1 MADAMRQLKFF
12 LILILVAAPCYAKTI
27 TVDDD
32 GPADFQG
39 IQDAIYASWHGDTIF
54 VAPGI
59 YNENVSFAGRA
70 ITVVSQNP
78 DDPTIVQS
86 TVISVTSGYSVSFDF
101 SETSDSVLMGFT
113 ITGRGVYC
121 YSTSPT
127 VMKNVIRDCASDGIY
142 GRNNATPNIVDN
154 LISYN
159 DLCGIYNCDG
169 PISGNTISQNNGGI
183 AYCDGTIVGNLISN
197 NSNLNPGSGGGLCYC
212 QGSIV
217 DNVIADNYA
226 SSKGGAA
233 FGCNGSLI
241 NNIIA
246 GNKSRLAGGGLY
258 ACCEFVTNNTIVGN
272 WAGTYGGGFSDCPGA
287 VVMNNIIVLN
297 RAEIGAGI
305 FGVCDNA
312 YNNFWMNQN
321 DNFAGGASAG
331 QGDFVVDPL
340 FAIDGYWDDN
350 GTEDQSDDLWVDGDY
365 HLKSERGRW
374 DPVSKT
380 WILDSETSRCIDAG
394 DPGSDWTEEFWPHGK
409 RINLGVYGGTVQA
422 SMSLSDLGNIAD
434 VDKDDWVDYSDLALF
449 VEKWTFN
456 ETLLVADLNRDAIVN
471 FEDFAILAKNWKVQ
485 PPPSIPPSP
494 DPMTWAKDPYPTSA
508 YSIVMVA
515 TTAIS
520 TDGSGVE
527 YYFVDW
533 YHQDYNSGWISFAPG
548 QEPKWED
555 TGLLPNTVYSYR
567 VKARNKANRLETD
580 WSGLRGTST
589 LAEDSEAPTPNPSTW
604 EVEPY
609 ASSATSIGMEAA
621 TAVDESGVEYQFECT
636 SHPAYSSDWQDSPIY
651 EVGSLPKANY
661 TFVVRAR
668 DKSPNQNT
676 TVQSASVTVDLK
688 PPTPDPMRWE
698 VQPYKYKGGPGSFDW
713 YATMTAV
720 EAEDESGGV
729 EYKFKC
735 TTESGFS
742 SGWQSSRTWTVQIG
756 GGHVVAK
763 FCVKARDISS
773 SQNETGWSSEVPAN

>member
-1 MADAMRQLKFF
+1 MRQILFF
-12 LILILVAAPCYAKTI
+12 VISILLVAPCYARTI
-27 TVDDD
+27 AVDDD

-39 IQDAIYASWHGDTIF
+39 IQDAIYASWHGDTIL
-54 VAPGI
+54 VAPGV

-70 ITVVSQNP
+70 ITVVSQDP
-78 DDPTIVQS
+78 DDPAIVQS

-121 YSTSPT
+121 SGTSPT
-127 VMKNVIRDCASDGIY
+127 LMKNVIRDCTGDGIY
-142 GRNNATPNIVDN
+142 GRSNAAPNIVDN
-154 LISYN
+154 LILYN
-159 DLCGIYNCDG
+159 GLCGIYGCDG
-169 PISGNTISQNNGGI
+169 PIKGNTISQNNGGI
-183 AYCDGTIVGNLISN
+183 AYCDGTIIGNFISN

-212 QGSIV
+212 HGYIV

-233 FGCNGSLI
+233 FGCNGSLT

-272 WAGTYGGGFSDCPGA
+272 WASTYGGALADCPGA
-287 VVMNNIIVLN
+287 VVINNIIAKN
-297 RAEIGAGI
+297 RAENGAGI

-331 QGDFVVDPL
+331 QGDFVIDPL
-340 FAIDGYWDDN
+340 FAIDGCWDDN

-374 DPVSKT
+374 DSVSKT
-380 WILDSETSRCIDAG
+380 WVLDGETSRCIDVG
-394 DPGSDWTEEFWPHGK
+394 DPSSDWTEEFWPHGK
-409 RINLGVYGGTVQA
+409 RINLGRYGGTSQA

-434 VDKDDWVDYSDLALF
+434 LDKDDWVDYSDLALF

-456 ETLLVADLNRDAIVN
+456 ETLLEADFNRDAIVD
-471 FEDFAILAKNWKVQ
+471 FRDFAILAENWKVQ
-485 PPPSIPPSP
+485 PPPSLPPNP

-508 YSIVMVA
+508 YSIAMVA

-589 LAEDSEAPTPNPSTW
+589 FAEDSEAPTPNPSTW
-604 EVEPY
+604 RVEPY
-609 ASSATSIGMEAA
+609 ASSPTSIRMEAT
-621 TAVDESGVEYQFECT
+621 TAVDQSGVEYQFECT

-651 EVGSLPKANY
+651 EAGSLPKDDY
-661 TFVVRAR
+661 TFMVRAR

-676 TVQSASVTVDLK
+676 TVQSASITVDLK
-688 PPTPDPMRWE
+688 PPTPDPMQWE
-698 VQPYKYKGGPGSFDW
+698 VQPYKYKSGPGPFDW

-729 EYKFKC
+729 EYKFEC
-735 TTESGFS
+735 TDRPGFS
-742 SGWQSSRTWTVQIG
+742 SGWQSSRTWTVQVGSQSI
-756 GGHVVAK
+756 HPI
-763 FCVKARDISS
+763 FRVKARDLSS
-773 SQNETGWSSEVPAN
+773 SLNETGWSSKLPAY